1 MGATQS
7 GIPVVSFC
15 FLYCVSNDLGTS
27 SMGKRVLVFPTCRIA
42 SNNLVFSDTGF
53 EWKASDK
60 KLEQPVQTEEDD
72 EGEEQDPTPDFTSVK
87 YAKNSPEII
96 PTVWLAPPTSQ
107 KPGTGK
113 LRLTDGQQLTLGSEN
128 GFKIAGLDN
137 NSVVVSIAGQETRIP
152 IEKVLS
158 IDFPK

>member
-1 MGATQS
+1 
-7 GIPVVSFC
+7 
-15 FLYCVSNDLGTS
+15 
-27 SMGKRVLVFPTCRIA
+27 MGKRVLVFPTCRIA

-128 GFKIAGLDN
+128 GF
-137 NSVVVSIAGQETRIP
+137 
-152 IEKVLS
+152 
-158 IDFPK
+158 